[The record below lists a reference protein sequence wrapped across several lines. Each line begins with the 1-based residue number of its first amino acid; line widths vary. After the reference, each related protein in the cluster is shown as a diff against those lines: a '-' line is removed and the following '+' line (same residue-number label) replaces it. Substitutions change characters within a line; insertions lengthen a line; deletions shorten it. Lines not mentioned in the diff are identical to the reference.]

1 MRDNTFS
8 KKVFIKTVSDNLKNK
23 YRKTIDDATQ
33 QELYQAVSEAVKDVI
48 MDEWIATQRV
58 MDKDDPKVVYYMSM
72 EFLMGRA
79 LGNNL
84 INLSA
89 YKEVKE
95 ALNEIGV
102 DINAI
107 EDQEPDPALGNGGLG
122 RLAACFMDS
131 LATLGYPAYGCGI
144 RYRYG
149 MFKDRFQTASRLRCL
164 TTGSRT
170 DIHSSFVVRS
180 TAMRSSLEDM
190 CRRAQMKTESFISSR
205 RTISR
210 CLQCLMICL

>member
-122 RLAACFMDS
+122 RLAACFMES
-131 LATLGYPAYGCGI
+131 LATLGYAAYGCGI

-149 MFKDRFQTASRLRCL
+149 MFKQKIKDGLK
-164 TTGSRT
+164 
-170 DIHSSFVVRS
+170 VEVPNN
-180 TAMRSSLEDM
+180 
-190 CRRAQMKTESFISSR
+190 
-205 RTISR
+205 
-210 CLQCLMICL
+210 

>member
-131 LATLGYPAYGCGI
+131 LSTLGYPAYGCGI

-149 MFKDRFQTASRLRCL
+149 MFKQKIKRHIAEILQLL
-164 TTGSRT
+164 K
-170 DIHSSFVVRS
+170 RS
-180 TAMRSSLEDM
+180 
-190 CRRAQMKTESFISSR
+190 KTICFFSYI
-205 RTISR
+205 
-210 CLQCLMICL
+210 LKMINCSVYHTLNTLLDELILVYKMIIYKA

>member
-95 ALNEIGV
+95 ALDEIGV

-107 EDQEPDPALGNGGLG
+107 EDQEPDPATADLEDWQHASWIHLPHSDI
-122 RLAACFMDS
+122 LHTAVESDTDMVCS
-131 LATLGYPAYGCGI
+131 SS
-144 RYRYG
+144 
-149 MFKDRFQTASRLRCL
+149 RFQTASR
-164 TTGSRT
+164 
-170 DIHSSFVVRS
+170 
-180 TAMRSSLEDM
+180 
-190 CRRAQMKTESFISSR
+190 
-205 RTISR
+205 
-210 CLQCLMICL
+210 

>member
-89 YKEVKE
+89 YKEFKE

-102 DINAI
+102 DINACLLYTS
-107 EDQEPDPALGNGGLG
+107 D
-122 RLAACFMDS
+122 AADE
-131 LATLGYPAYGCGI
+131 L
-144 RYRYG
+144 
-149 MFKDRFQTASRLRCL
+149 
-164 TTGSRT
+164 
-170 DIHSSFVVRS
+170 
-180 TAMRSSLEDM
+180 
-190 CRRAQMKTESFISSR
+190 
-205 RTISR
+205 
-210 CLQCLMICL
+210 

>member
-48 MDEWIATQRV
+48 MDEWIATQRG

-149 MFKDRFQTASRLRCL
+149 MFKQQISTFLPMPNKLLHESDKFQLYATYTNHSHRLCC
-164 TTGSRT
+164 
-170 DIHSSFVVRS
+170 HRS
-180 TAMRSSLEDM
+180 DV
-190 CRRAQMKTESFISSR
+190 CHQKISKNEGKFQ
-205 RTISR
+205 
-210 CLQCLMICL
+210 LYQKP

>member
-131 LATLGYPAYGCGI
+131 LATLGYPAYG
-144 RYRYG
+144 
-149 MFKDRFQTASRLRCL
+149 
-164 TTGSRT
+164 
-170 DIHSSFVVRS
+170 
-180 TAMRSSLEDM
+180 
-190 CRRAQMKTESFISSR
+190 
-205 RTISR
+205 
-210 CLQCLMICL
+210 